1 MIPCRD
7 AILYEKAPA
16 GPCHDPRTFAG
27 RGADSKLFAWH
38 QKRSASGL
46 QSIPGSGFFQ
56 GTGILSVRAPLPPPF
71 STDVSVSRASLGE
84 TVGGKSAA
92 TRGPPGWGRRHLLR
106 PMNGVQCWGAVV
118 SNTVFSCA
126 GDPPAL
132 TPLLCHCGREEEP
145 HPDSQPRWALGAQ
158 GAQIHPTPGQP
169 AQWTSRQP
177 ALRREPSLTREP
189 RGTHLI
195 AAPHLLPSR
204 GP

>member
-1 MIPCRD
+1 MPRSQDLCWEGCRLQ
-7 AILYEKAPA
+7 ALRLAPEKVSLRATKLSRQRVLSRHWDLECQAP
-16 GPCHDPRTFAG
+16 
-27 RGADSKLFAWH
+27 
-38 QKRSASGL
+38 
-46 QSIPGSGFFQ
+46 
-56 GTGILSVRAPLPPPF
+56 PLPPPF
-71 STDVSVSRASLGE
+71 STDVSVSRAPLGE

-126 GDPPAL
+126 GDPPAR
-132 TPLLCHCGREEEP
+132 TPLLCHCRREEEP
-145 HPDSQPRWALGAQ
+145 HPDSRPRWALGAQ

-169 AQWTSRQP
+169 APWTSRQP

-189 RGTHLI
+189 RGTRLI
-195 AAPHLLPSR
+195 AAPHLLPSL